1 MSDTPE
7 QRPARPSRTGQ
18 APATAPSGTVGEG
31 AGKPAPGARSKAAAA
46 STPPAS
52 SASSAPSR
60 SSSSG
65 PAGSAGPSVPEPP
78 ASANPGTPANPEASQ
93 EPSLDEQIAAY
104 QREFRDLDPQ
114 VEQVVSALGRLN
126 RRMNVA
132 YGRQVAALG
141 ISNAEWEVLKTLVLS
156 GAPYRLG
163 PGDLAKR
170 LGLTPAA
177 MTHRIDR
184 MATEGLV
191 TRDRDESNRVRV
203 IVELTDEGRAKW
215 LEAMRMATD
224 FEEELLQDLS
234 GEERGVLGEMLI
246 RLLRRVE
253 QAQPDAGGRLTDL
266 DQGPGRAG
274 IENVNSEG

>member
-1 MSDTPE
+1 MSESTE
-7 QRPARPSRTGQ
+7 
-18 APATAPSGTVGEG
+18 E
-31 AGKPAPGARSKAAAA
+31 PG
-46 STPPAS
+46 PH
-52 SASSAPSR
+52 
-60 SSSSG
+60 
-65 PAGSAGPSVPEPP
+65 
-78 ASANPGTPANPEASQ
+78 

-163 PGDLAKR
+163 PGELAKR

-177 MTHRIDR
+177 MTHRVDR
-184 MATEGLV
+184 MAAEGLV
-191 TRDRDESNRVRV
+191 TRDRDENNRVRV
-203 IVELTDEGRAKW
+203 IVELTDEGRTKW
-215 LEAMRMATD
+215 LEAMRMASD
-224 FEEELLQDLS
+224 FEEDLLQDLS
-234 GEERGVLGEMLI
+234 GDERGVLGELLV

-253 QAQPDAGGRLTDL
+253 HAQPDAGGRLTDL
-266 DQGPGRAG
+266 D
-274 IENVNSEG
+274 